1 MKIIRR
7 LTDELH
13 RKLKSAGSKGFSIA
27 EMLFAVLILL
37 LASQLIAESMRLA
50 AAHYIDYT
58 NHAHAQMIMSTLS
71 DFVRSEI
78 TTASEIDDST
88 GDITFIDGSGLIG
101 GRCKIVDGT
110 SIYLESLNNSDKKY
124 YPIVGI
130 EGGSPNDGTEGGS
143 PHDYAEKLEI
153 DAVFEKSEEPTKQDP
168 NWTFEL
174 SIEVFDKKG
183 NSLAKGKYEITVPG
197 EVKQ

>member
-1 MKIIRR
+1 MIIIRR
-7 LTDELH
+7 LTDKLH
-13 RKLKSAGSKGFSIA
+13 KKLKSAGSKGFSIA

-78 TTASEIDDST
+78 TTASEIDDSS

-110 SIYLESLNNSDKKY
+110 SIYLQNLKDTNKKY
-124 YPIVGI
+124 YPIV
-130 EGGSPNDGTEGGS
+130 GTEGGS

-183 NSLAKGKYEITVPG
+183 NSLTKGKYEITVPG